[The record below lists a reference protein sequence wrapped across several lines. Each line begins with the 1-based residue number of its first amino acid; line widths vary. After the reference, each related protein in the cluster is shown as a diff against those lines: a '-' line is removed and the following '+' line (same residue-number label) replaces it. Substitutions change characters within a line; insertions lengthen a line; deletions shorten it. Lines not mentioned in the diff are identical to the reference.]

1 MYSCKRAETFN
12 WCYLLTN
19 IWSHLARYS
28 RQNLI
33 LAIKFVDAIDT
44 GGNSG
49 GEPRSSQRDFRVFCC
64 QRGQRF
70 IVGKFKFIGNGL
82 KLIGNKVKFIGKGV
96 KFIGIV
102 GYVII
107 SLQQFQSIRIITFML
122 NIRSELTQQKS
133 LDGVVA
139 R

>member
-1 MYSCKRAETFN
+1 M
-12 WCYLLTN
+12 TN

-33 LAIKFVDAIDT
+33 LALNFVDAIET

-49 GEPRSSQRDFRVFCC
+49 GRPRSSQRDFRVFCC

-70 IVGKFKFIGNGL
+70 IVGKVKFIGNGL
-82 KLIGNKVKFIGKGV
+82 KLIGDKVKFIG
-96 KFIGIV
+96 IG
-102 GYVII
+102 GYVI
-107 SLQQFQSIRIITFML
+107 SLQQFQSIRIKSIML

>member
-1 MYSCKRAETFN
+1 MLSHDKYLVPSCKIFKAKPYIGNSIF
-12 WCYLLTN
+12 
-19 IWSHLARYS
+19 I
-28 RQNLI
+28 
-33 LAIKFVDAIDT
+33 DAIET

-49 GEPRSSQRDFRVFCC
+49 GRPRSSQRDFRVFCC

-70 IVGKFKFIGNGL
+70 IVGKVKFIGNGL
-82 KLIGNKVKFIGKGV
+82 KLIGDKVKFIG
-96 KFIGIV
+96 IG
-102 GYVII
+102 GYVI
-107 SLQQFQSIRIITFML
+107 SLQQFQSIRIKSIML

>member
-1 MYSCKRAETFN
+1 MEASPDPLNET
-12 WCYLLTN
+12 
-19 IWSHLARYS
+19 SGS
-28 RQNLI
+28 
-33 LAIKFVDAIDT
+33 FVV
-44 GGNSG
+44 N
-49 GEPRSSQRDFRVFCC
+49 EVKNV
-64 QRGQRF
+64 RF
-70 IVGKFKFIGNGL
+70 IVDKVKFIGNGL

-107 SLQQFQSIRIITFML
+107 SLQQFQSIRIITIML